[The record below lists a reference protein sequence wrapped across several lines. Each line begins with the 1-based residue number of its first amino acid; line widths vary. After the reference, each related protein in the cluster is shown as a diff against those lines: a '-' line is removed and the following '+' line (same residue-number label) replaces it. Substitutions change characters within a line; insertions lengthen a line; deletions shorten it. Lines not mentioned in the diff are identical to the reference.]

1 MQSSRNSLS
10 VVIVS
15 YSVRSLLARCLASIA
30 AEPHPPDE
38 VIVVDNAS
46 ADDSV
51 ALVREQFPH
60 VQVIANEENRG
71 FAVASNQGLRAARG
85 TFLCLLNP
93 DTQLFPGALDTLAT
107 FLSAHP
113 NVGVVGPTLLYPD
126 GRYQHAAFR
135 FPTLAMALIDFFP
148 LNHRLLNSRL
158 YGRYPFALHEKP
170 FAMDYP
176 LGACMMVR
184 REACTAVGWLDEQFF
199 MYCEEVDWCRR
210 IKLAGW
216 EIMHV
221 PDARVVHHEG
231 QSTKQAA
238 GRMFVELH
246 RSRFK
251 LFAKHCS
258 RRYQWAAR
266 GIVAVGA
273 LWQILTML
281 PQFLTPRMNGK
292 DSGLHEND
300 IADPGHELRDRWQSR
315 LRVLTL
321 ALRGEHHQ

>member
-1 MQSSRNSLS
+1 MQARRGSLS
-10 VVIVS
+10 VIIVS
-15 YSVRSLLARCLASIA
+15 YNVRPLLARCLASVY
-30 AEPHPPDE
+30 AEPRPPDE

-51 ALVREQFPH
+51 ALVHEQYPQA
-60 VQVIANEENRG
+60 QVIANTENRG
-71 FAVASNQGLRAARG
+71 FAAATNQGLRAATG
-85 TFLCLLNP
+85 DLLCLLNP
-93 DTQLFPGALDTLAT
+93 DTEIFPGALDALAV
-107 FLSAHP
+107 FLEAHSE
-113 NVGVVGPTLLYPD
+113 VGVVGPTLLYPD

-158 YGRYPFALHEKP
+158 YGRFPYHLHEKP

-184 REACTAVGWLDEQFF
+184 RAASADVGLLDEQFF

-210 IKLAGW
+210 MQQAGW
-216 EIMHV
+216 QIMHV

-231 QSTKQAA
+231 QSTGQAA

-246 RSRFK
+246 RSRFR

-258 RRYQWAAR
+258 PGYQWAAR
-266 GIVAVGA
+266 GIVAFGA
-273 LWQILTML
+273 LWQLLTML
-281 PQFLTPRMNGK
+281 PGRLRAGFRAPAQTGGP
-292 DSGLHEND
+292 
-300 IADPGHELRDRWQSR
+300 DPHAFLRDRWQSR
-315 LRVLTL
+315 KRVIAL
-321 ALRGEHHQ
+321 ALRGEQRS

>member
-1 MQSSRNSLS
+1 MDTSQPRLS

-15 YSVRSLLARCLASIA
+15 YNVRTLLARCLASLA
-30 AEPHPPDE
+30 AQPHPPAE

-46 ADDSV
+46 TDDSV
-51 ALVREQFPH
+51 EAVRKQFS
-60 VQVIANEENRG
+60 QVRLIENAENRG
-71 FAVASNQGLRAARG
+71 FAAASNQGLRTAQGR
-85 TFLCLLNP
+85 FLCLLNP
-93 DTQLFPGALDTLAT
+93 DTELFPGALDALAA
-107 FLSAHP
+107 FLDASP

-158 YGRYPFALHEKP
+158 YGRYPIAMHEKA
-170 FAMDYP
+170 FAMDFP

-184 REACTAVGWLDEQFF
+184 REICDEIGLLDEQFF

-210 IKLAGW
+210 TKQAGW

-221 PDARVVHHEG
+221 PEARVVHHEG
-231 QSTKQAA
+231 QSTRQAS

-258 RRYQWAAR
+258 RRYQWAVR
-266 GIVAVGA
+266 GIVACGA
-273 LWQILTML
+273 LWDLCKML
-281 PQFLTPRMNGK
+281 PRMLASRDYGTNSHGP
-292 DSGLHEND
+292 DSVTL
-300 IADPGHELRDRWQSR
+300 DPSHILRDRWHSR
-315 LRVLTL
+315 LQVL
-321 ALRGEHHQ
+321 ALALKGNH